1 MTYLNIIK
9 ILDHEMNSLI
19 ILIALSASI
28 LVLSGII
35 LIYII
40 FKLKNDYKVEFLF
53 IFIVI
58 GEVIIFISAFLLG
71 TIKLLLFNI

>member
-71 TIKLLLFNI
+71 TIKLLLFNM